1 MDTFLQQIVSGLA
14 TGGIYASLALALV
27 MIYQATDVV
36 NFAQGEMA
44 MFSTYLAWS
53 LLNAGVPYWIAF
65 FSTLAIAFVGGLLI
79 ERTIIRPMENAP
91 VLSIVIV
98 CIGLLVIFNSLAGW
112 IYSYVIQS
120 FPSPFPRKPLK
131 IGNIV
136 FGLHDLG
143 IIGITLILLIFLY
156 LFFKYTSLG
165 LAMRAAAQN
174 PVSSRLVGIRVS
186 WMLALGWGL
195 AAMIGA
201 VAGMMIAPIVFLEPN
216 MMGGIMI
223 YAFAAATLGGFNSP
237 LGAVIGGILVGI
249 TENLAGTYIPFI
261 GTDLKLTVALM
272 VILMVLL
279 VKPTGLFGKARVG
292 KIWEMKRTT
301 QIPEFA
307 GVRGPSIHSYW
318 KIIGLLGVLSVAVLL
333 PFVVSS
339 YRLFQFTMA
348 YVYAIALLGLNMLTG
363 YNGQISLGHGAFYA
377 LGAYTTAILIERGE
391 MAYGWT
397 IPIASFICLIVGFLF
412 GIPALR
418 LEGLYLSLATFAL
431 ALSIP
436 QILKYFESWT
446 GGVQGIILS
455 KPEVPFGLP
464 LNPDQWLYFLVLG
477 ILVIS
482 FGIGWN
488 LLRGRVGRAIIAI
501 RDHPIAAETLGIPKA
516 LYKSLT
522 FGVSAMYTGTA
533 GALGALVVQFV
544 APDSFN
550 EFLSISFL
558 VGIVIGGLS
567 SISGALFGAFF
578 IQFVPTYAQNISKA
592 APWAIYGIFLIAFM
606 YVMPTGIA
614 GFLQKV
620 WGRFGRFR
628 RK

>member
-65 FSTLAIAFVGGLLI
+65 FSTLAIAFIGGLLI

-279 VKPTGLFGKARVG
+279 VKPTGLFGKARIG

-307 GVRGPSIHSYW
+307 GVGAPSIPSYW
-318 KIIGLLGVLSVAVLL
+318 KMIGLLGVLTVAVLL

-397 IPIASFICLIVGFLF
+397 IPIASFICLITGFLF

-455 KPEVPFGLP
+455 KPEVPFGLS

-501 RDHPIAAETLGIPKA
+501 RDHPIAAETLGIPNA

-592 APWAIYGIFLIAFM
+592 APWAIYGIFLIVFM

-620 WGRFGRFR
+620 WGRLGRFR

>member
-27 MIYQATDVV
+27 MIYRATDVV

-53 LLNAGVPYWIAF
+53 LLNAGVPYWMAF
-65 FSTLAIAFVGGLLI
+65 FITLAVAFIGGVLI
-79 ERTIIRPMENAP
+79 EQIVIRPLENAP

-120 FPSPFPRKPLK
+120 FPSPFPRRPLK

-143 IIGITLILLIFLY
+143 VIGITFILLILLY
-156 LFFKYTSLG
+156 LFFRYTSLG

-174 PVSSRLVGIRVS
+174 PISSRLVGIRVS

-237 LGAVIGGILVGI
+237 MGAVVGGILVGI

-261 GTDLKLTVALM
+261 GPDLKLTVALLM
-272 VILMVLL
+272 ILIVLL
-279 VKPTGLFGKARVG
+279 VKPTGLFGKAGVP
-292 KIWEMKRTT
+292 KMWEMKRIA
-301 QIPEFA
+301 QVPEFVQV
-307 GVRGPSIHSYW
+307 GVSPTRSYW
-318 KIIGLLGVLSVAVLL
+318 KIIGLLGVLTVAFLL
-333 PFVVSS
+333 PFVLSS
-339 YRLFQFTMA
+339 YRLFQFTLV

-377 LGAYTTAILIERGE
+377 LGAYTAAILVERGE

-397 IPIASFICLIVGFLF
+397 IPIASLISLITGFLF

-455 KPEVPFGLP
+455 KPEAPFGLP
-464 LNPDQWLYFLVLG
+464 LNPDQWLYFLTLG
-477 ILVIS
+477 ILIIS

-501 RDHPIAAETLGIPKA
+501 RDHPTAAETLGIHKA

-533 GALGALVVQFV
+533 GALGAIVVQFV

-567 SISGALFGAFF
+567 SISGSIFGAFF

-606 YVMPTGIA
+606 YLMPTGIA
-614 GFLQKV
+614 GFLQRV
-620 WGRFGRFR
+620 WNRLRW
-628 RK
+628 K